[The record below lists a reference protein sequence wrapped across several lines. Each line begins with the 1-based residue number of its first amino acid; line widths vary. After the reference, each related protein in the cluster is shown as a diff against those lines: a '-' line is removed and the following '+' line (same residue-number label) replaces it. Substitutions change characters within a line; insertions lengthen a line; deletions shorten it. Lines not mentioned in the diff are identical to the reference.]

1 MKILNRLA
9 IKNLKLNKKRTR
21 ATIIGIILSS
31 ILITAVATLLS
42 SYQETMIE
50 QKKDSTG
57 DWHYEFIN
65 ISDAK
70 LEEIKND
77 KNVEKSYITQDVGYT
92 NIEGLDKENSIKKY
106 GYILGFTK
114 EAIENIN
121 INIIEGRMPQ
131 NENEIVIQ
139 RQMLKD
145 LKLDWK
151 IGDEISLEIGKR
163 MLGEIQLAQE
173 DLYSDEEQF
182 VVKESKKYEIVGIM
196 EHPGNTI
203 EDYKSQSYTMIT
215 QMNYINE
222 NNRINIF
229 VRYKNPNDVNISG
242 KDNVNEELINLE
254 TNNLEEENIQFMYIL
269 AGIIMLLVVVMS
281 VFCIRNS
288 FEISITERVKEYG
301 ILASIGA
308 TPKQIKYNVFFEG
321 FLLGII
327 ANPIGICLGIFLVFI
342 IIKLIG
348 NTLSEQLWG
357 TQFIFNVNILTIIM
371 AIVIN
376 SLTIYWISKKSAKKA
391 SKISPI
397 EAIRGNRDI
406 KIERRK
412 IKSSKLVKKIF
423 GIGGDIAYK
432 NLKRNGKKYKTTINS
447 IIISLILFIAMT
459 SFVQYSLKNVEN
471 TYEKD
476 YNISVL
482 SSRNYEAIKEISQ
495 NSNVKEYSLLRT
507 GKLSGHTIKAV
518 GEQEYYR
525 FIKKLGLNYKDVKDK
540 LIWINP
546 SNSKQEEL
554 KEYQIDFEND
564 FEKGDIIKE
573 KINNKNVEIEVIEI
587 TTNTPMGME
596 NLFWGCGIVS
606 EEFWQ
611 NHKFGIG
618 EEDNISIYINAEDTY
633 KLEDWIMSNYSD
645 EDMTISNQEAYMRSN
660 KILWTLIATFL
671 YILIGMI
678 TLISITNIF
687 NAITTNMQLRQKE
700 FAVLK
705 SIGLTRKE
713 FNRMINL
720 ESLFYGFKALIIGI
734 PLGIGLSYL
743 IYEIFKKNTNIVY
756 ILPLKTILVA
766 VFVIYIFI
774 WLIMKYSIK
783 QINEQNIIETIRNDN
798 I

>member
-21 ATIIGIILSS
+21 AIIIGIILSS
-31 ILITAVATLLS
+31 MLITTVATLLS
-42 SYQETMIE
+42 SYQQTMIE
-50 QKKDSTG
+50 QTKDTTG

-65 ISDAK
+65 VSDAK

-77 KNVEKSYITQDVGYT
+77 KNVEKSYITQDIGYT

-106 GYILGFTK
+106 GYIVGFSN
-114 EAIENIN
+114 EAIDNLNIK
-121 INIIEGRMPQ
+121 IIEGRMPQ
-131 NENEIVIQ
+131 NENEIVVQ
-139 RQMLKD
+139 RQMLKA

-173 DLYSDEEQF
+173 DFYSTEEQF
-182 VVKESKKYEIVGIM
+182 VVKESKKYEIVGII
-196 EHPGNTI
+196 EHPGNII
-203 EDYKSQSYTMIT
+203 EDYRSQSYTIIT

-222 NNRINIF
+222 NNKINVF

-242 KDNVNEELINLE
+242 KYNANEKLINLE
-254 TNNLEEENIQFMYIL
+254 TNNLEEEDIQFMYIL

-301 ILASIGA
+301 ILASVGA
-308 TPKQIKYNVFFEG
+308 TSKQIKHNVFLEG
-321 FLLGII
+321 FMLGII

-342 IIKLIG
+342 IVKLIG

-357 TQFIFNVNILTIIM
+357 TQFIFSVNILAIIM
-371 AIVIN
+371 AIVVN
-376 SLTIYWISKKSAKKA
+376 SLTIYLISKKSAKKA

-397 EAIRGNRDI
+397 EAIRSNKDI
-406 KIERRK
+406 KIERKK
-412 IKSSKLVKKIF
+412 IKSSKLVKKVF

-471 TYEKD
+471 TYEKE
-476 YNISVL
+476 YNISIL
-482 SSRNYEAIKEISQ
+482 NSRNYEVIKEISQ
-495 NSNVKEYSLLRT
+495 NSNVKEYTLLRT
-507 GKLSGHTIKAV
+507 GKLNGHTINAV

-546 SNSKQEEL
+546 SNSTQEEL
-554 KEYQIDFEND
+554 QEYQIDFEND
-564 FEKGDIIKE
+564 FEKGYIIKG
-573 KINNKNVEIEVIEI
+573 KINNQNVEIEVIEI

-611 NHKFGIG
+611 KYKFGIG
-618 EEDNISIYINAEDTY
+618 EEDNISIYINTENAYE
-633 KLEDWIMSNYSD
+633 LEDWIMSNYSD
-645 EDMTISNQEAYMRSN
+645 EDMTISNQDAYMRNN
-660 KILWTLIATFL
+660 KILWTLIASFL

-678 TLISITNIF
+678 TLISMTNIF

-720 ESLFYGFKALIIGI
+720 ESLFYGIKALIIGI

-743 IYEIFKKNTNIVY
+743 IYEIFKKNTNIGY

-766 VFVIYIFI
+766 IFAIYIFI
-774 WLIMKYSIK
+774 WLIMRYSIK
-783 QINEQNIIETIRNDN
+783 QINKQNIIETIRNDN

>member
-31 ILITAVATLLS
+31 MLITAVATLLS
-42 SYQETMIE
+42 SYKETMIE
-50 QKKDSTG
+50 QTKDSTG
-57 DWHYEFIN
+57 DWHYEVIN
-65 ISDAK
+65 VSDAK

-77 KNVEKSYITQDVGYT
+77 KNVEKSYITQDIGYT

-106 GYILGFTK
+106 GYIVGFSNK
-114 EAIENIN
+114 AIDNLNIK
-121 INIIEGRMPQ
+121 IIEGRMPQ

-139 RQMLKD
+139 KQMLKA

-173 DLYSDEEQF
+173 DFYSTEEQF
-182 VVKESKKYEIVGIM
+182 VVKESKKYEIVGII
-196 EHPGNTI
+196 EHPGNII
-203 EDYKSQSYTMIT
+203 EDYRSQSYTIIT

-222 NNRINIF
+222 NNRINVF

-242 KDNVNEELINLE
+242 KYNTNEKLINLE

-301 ILASIGA
+301 ILASVGA
-308 TPKQIKYNVFFEG
+308 TPKQIKHNVFLEG
-321 FLLGII
+321 FMLGII
-327 ANPIGICLGIFLVFI
+327 ANPIGICLGILFVFI

-348 NTLSEQLWG
+348 NMLSEQLWG
-357 TQFIFNVNILTIIM
+357 TQFIFKINIPTIIM
-371 AIVIN
+371 AIIVN
-376 SLTIYWISKKSAKKA
+376 SLTIYFISKKSAKKA

-406 KIERRK
+406 KIERKK
-412 IKSSKLVKKIF
+412 IKSSKLVKKVF

-482 SSRNYEAIKEISQ
+482 NSRNYEVIKEISQ
-495 NSNVKEYSLLRT
+495 NSNVKEYTLLRT
-507 GKLSGHTIKAV
+507 GKLNGHTINAV

-546 SNSKQEEL
+546 SNSTKEEL
-554 KEYQIDFEND
+554 QEYQIDFEND
-564 FEKGDIIKE
+564 FKKGDIIKG
-573 KINNKNVEIEVIEI
+573 KINNQNVEIEVIEI

-611 NHKFGIG
+611 KYKFGIG
-618 EEDNISIYINAEDTY
+618 EEDNISIYINTENAYE
-633 KLEDWIMSNYSD
+633 LEDWIMSNYSD
-645 EDMTISNQEAYMRSN
+645 EDMTISNQDAYMRNN
-660 KILWTLIATFL
+660 KILWTLIAAFL

-678 TLISITNIF
+678 TLISMTNIF

-720 ESLFYGFKALIIGI
+720 ESLFYGLKALIIGI

-743 IYEIFKKNTNIVY
+743 TYEIFKKNTNIVY

-783 QINEQNIIETIRNDN
+783 QINKQNIIETIRNDN